1 MNNPS
6 SPDSKLFRIY
16 TVSSDNKTS
25 RQYLTDL
32 ENQLK
37 DYPFRGYLVSYG
49 NPFSGTR
56 ALKVGEVVQVSDAQG
71 KKIRTGFPIPVK
83 VLDVSEVSESEV
95 SSIYRPSGVRL
106 YCLDRE
112 QGRCVVATN
121 NENLI
126 YNAPFPSGL
135 FDLDLNSFTGEL
147 FDLGANVSIRPVFGG
162 RYEVDGFYVKNV
174 METSLNE
181 YKMLQRTFKKE
192 VEETEEALD
201 AISRNYGKK
210 IFEHEM
216 AIKALVRERDAAIR
230 NVGKPPCLDEVL
242 FRAFNEGEEE

>member
-126 YNAPFPSGL
+126 YSLKTTTTRPQHFKHTP
-135 FDLDLNSFTGEL
+135 TGETQTL
-147 FDLGANVSIRPVFGG
+147 LHPTG
-162 RYEVDGFYVKNV
+162 RNKNPG
-174 METSLNE
+174 S
-181 YKMLQRTFKKE
+181 
-192 VEETEEALD
+192 
-201 AISRNYGKK
+201 
-210 IFEHEM
+210 
-216 AIKALVRERDAAIR
+216 
-230 NVGKPPCLDEVL
+230 P
-242 FRAFNEGEEE
+242 